1 MKSIDIAKKFVF
13 NALLIEESL
22 YKIHNDGISVK
33 HGIAS
38 APISRIVENDFS
50 PTIWIQASQM
60 SSVYMIL
67 YCIENTL
74 RQLIIDRLSERK
86 GLAWWDN
93 CVSQK
98 IKKNAERIKK
108 EEEVNKY
115 ISSRST
121 ILINYSLLDD
131 LGDIICTNWDD
142 FSDIV
147 PDQAWVKSRMSDLT
161 KCRNIIMHTG
171 VLPQIEIE
179 RIDNI
184 ARDFIK
190 QFN

>member
-1 MKSIDIAKKFVF
+1 MKSIDYAKKFVF

-22 YKIHNDGISVK
+22 FKMHDDGVSVK
-33 HGIAS
+33 YGVAS
-38 APISRIVENDFS
+38 TPITRIVENDFS
-50 PTIWIQASQM
+50 PTVWFQASQM

-86 GLAWWDN
+86 GLTWWEN

-121 ILINYSLLDD
+121 ILINYTLLDD

-171 VLPQIEIE
+171 VLPQNEID